1 MKNSE
6 NKKNSLKKTI
16 SYLFF
21 LTILI
26 FSSCNKDDTKPNCG
40 CDSDTL
46 GSVPS
51 ENFPE
56 VPIEEQ
62 KSGIL
67 FYKTS
72 EKVDGFYDDE
82 QYNNRFWIF
91 QGTEGCYNCKRNFII
106 CNENLLGTE
115 YDYLKNNNDSIEIKF
130 TGDLKSLCVLRP
142 ILADYN
148 YAEIVLT
155 LIEQQ

>member
-1 MKNSE
+1 MKTKN
-6 NKKNSLKKTI
+6 NKKNSFRKTM

-21 LTILI
+21 FTILT
-26 FSSCNKDDTKPNCG
+26 FSSCNKDDTQPNCG
-40 CDSDTL
+40 CESETFDT
-46 GSVPS
+46 VPS

-72 EKVDGFYDDE
+72 EKVDGFYDDD

>member
-1 MKNSE
+1 MKHL
-6 NKKNSLKKTI
+6 KDRTNSLKKTI

-21 LTILI
+21 FTILI

-91 QGTEGCYNCKRNFII
+91 QGTEGCYNCKRNFIV
-106 CNENLLGTE
+106 CNESLLGTE
-115 YDYLKNNNDSIEIKF
+115 YNYLKSSNDSIEVKF
-130 TGDLKSLCVLRP
+130 TGSLKSLCIIKHV
-142 ILADYN
+142 LADYY
-148 YAEIVLT
+148 YAEISLT
-155 LIEQQ
+155 SIEYQ